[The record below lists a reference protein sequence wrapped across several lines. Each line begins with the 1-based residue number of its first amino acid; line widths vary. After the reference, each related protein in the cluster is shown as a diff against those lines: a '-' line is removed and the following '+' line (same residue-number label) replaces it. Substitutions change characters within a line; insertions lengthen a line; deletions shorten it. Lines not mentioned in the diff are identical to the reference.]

1 MIALVSNSN
10 CVPCI
15 SPPFLY
21 LGTGS
26 WDTYRQLPA
35 RIGLYFVGAGDRISI
50 SSDPHLC
57 KDDVCGMC
65 YVMSQLHS
73 IQVFSW
79 YFPSASGHPDKVH
92 KEYKAVHYQN
102 FGSLHFMFHVW
113 ISGKGHLQKGKIEK
127 FHIRI
132 PPRQVRKKG
141 LKWSVTFRELEVI
154 LNLQSRQCFINDE
167 CLSQSLWIWN
177 NRTRGTLC
185 IYFIYVPFIISI
197 ISGYIL
203 FTAARY
209 ILITLAFRNV

>member
-1 MIALVSNSN
+1 MQSFVVFQCAVEPDWDMIALVSNSN

-26 WDTYRQLPA
+26 WDTYTQLPA

-102 FGSLHFMFHVW
+102 FGSLHFMFHV
-113 ISGKGHLQKGKIEK
+113 
-127 FHIRI
+127 
-132 PPRQVRKKG
+132 
-141 LKWSVTFRELEVI
+141 
-154 LNLQSRQCFINDE
+154 
-167 CLSQSLWIWN
+167 
-177 NRTRGTLC
+177 
-185 IYFIYVPFIISI
+185 
-197 ISGYIL
+197 
-203 FTAARY
+203 
-209 ILITLAFRNV
+209 